1 MRRRGFS
8 SPQRLGGLIVG
19 GISGAGVG
27 VLISC
32 LMALGMD
39 REKALK
45 YLALLQAGDF
55 LVTVAGTN
63 EEVEHARQ
71 ILQNSDQIEVEQF
84 EIRETA

>member
-1 MRRRGFS
+1 M
-8 SPQRLGGLIVG
+8 
-19 GISGAGVG
+19 G
-27 VLISC
+27 VLISG

-39 REKALK
+39 REEALK
-45 YLALLQAGDF
+45 YQTPLQAGDF

>member
-1 MRRRGFS
+1 
-8 SPQRLGGLIVG
+8 LIAG
-19 GISGAGVG
+19 SISGAGMG
-27 VLISC
+27 VLISG

-45 YLALLQAGDF
+45 YQPPLQPGDF

-71 ILQNSDQIEVEQF
+71 ILPNSDQIEVEQF

>member
-1 MRRRGFS
+1 M
-8 SPQRLGGLIVG
+8 
-19 GISGAGVG
+19 G
-27 VLISC
+27 VLISS

-45 YLALLQAGDF
+45 YQTPLQAGDF